1 MEDINDAEYTHTKR
15 VCKDIEIKGLV
26 EYHDLYVLSHT
37 LFLGDVFDNFR
48 NMSWNIWAWSY
59 SLFFCTKISMES
71 SFNLKIRSEIK
82 LDLLTD
88 IDMLLMVEKDIRG
101 EIFHSIY
108 QYAKANNIYMKDY
121 DKNEELLYLKY
132 CDVNDLHGWAMSL
145 NFSVN
150 NFEWIKD
157 TSKFNEDFIKNCN
170 EGSNDRYFLKIHVQ
184 YPEKLH
190 KFHEGLPFLPETMKI
205 E

>member
-1 MEDINDAEYTHTKR
+1 MQ
-15 VCKDIEIKGLV
+15 
-26 EYHDLYVLSHT
+26 
-37 LFLGDVFDNFR
+37 
-48 NMSWNIWAWSY
+48 
-59 SLFFCTKISMES
+59 S
-71 SFNLKIRSEIK
+71 SFKLKIRSKIK

-88 IDMLLMVEKDIRG
+88 IYMLLMVEKGIRG
-101 EIFHSIY
+101 EIFQSIY

-132 CDVNDLHGWAMSL
+132 CNVNNLNGWEMSL

-170 EGSNDRYFLKIHVQ
+170 EGSKDGYFKKIILKNYIN
-184 YPEKLH
+184 
-190 KFHEGLPFLPETMKI
+190 FMKVYHFYLRQ
-205 E
+205 